1 MDLRVR
7 VFAVT
12 HWWQCRF
19 GAKPSVTEAWQA
31 ASDKEVGT
39 QAGYIGSIPMR
50 GTRWLLLVAIAAILG
65 GVAVKYRAS
74 KKTQRDQAI
83 PKPDALSIDLNASA
97 MHWQYRDKDH
107 KTGRIMADIDAES
120 MQQVKDSSRVD
131 LTHVT
136 MKLYNKDSDKYDLVK
151 SAAASFSADAHH
163 LYSEGE
169 VEITIGV
176 PVEGQA
182 ERQLVS
188 IKSSGVTFDTVSN
201 QADTE
206 RASSFTFQSGTG
218 KSTGAYYDPATH
230 ELLLK
235 HDAEVDWQ
243 PVGPNAKPMKIE
255 SATLSYH
262 EATSEIWLKPWG
274 RMTRENTIIEG
285 NDAVLHLDN
294 RKIRRVEATHAHGTD
309 DYPNRKLRYAAD
321 ELYVDFD
328 DNGKVQKIVGQN
340 NAQLTSTG
348 ETSETNVAANRVDLT
363 FELQGDTGAETESTD
378 RVLSQV
384 NATGNGV
391 VTSKPLPTPG
401 RQLGET
407 HILRSEAIDMQMRP
421 GGREIASVVTKAPGN
436 LPADLRANLEFIP
449 NLPLQHHRTL
459 DGKDMVITYGPQNR
473 IESFAAKDVK
483 TTTDP
488 TADQRKRNRTV
499 AVTTSREL
507 HARFDPKTGQM
518 ADMEQSG
525 DFAYDEGDRKARAVK
540 ATLDSDQNVIVLDT
554 NARMSDA
561 TGSTSA
567 DRIRLD
573 ERTGDFSAEGSVKSS
588 RLPEKDQKKNS
599 EMLSGDE
606 PLQAMARKMD
616 SRNQN
621 HTIHYEGAVTMWQG
635 ANRIQAETVD
645 LDRQKRTLMA
655 DKNVVT
661 NLWEQPKDEPKN
673 GAASPA
679 APAGSPAAPAR
690 SPAAPAGSTAAPAG
704 SPAAPVGSPAA
715 APVLT
720 VVRAAHLVYTEE
732 NRLAV
737 YTGGVLLNRPGLQ
750 VKAKEVRA
758 FLAESG
764 SDSRLEK
771 AFAED
776 AVEILQ
782 SSKDADRSGTGDHA
796 EFYTEDQKI
805 VLRAP
810 RAKMV
815 MTPKSGAK
823 PSTSEGTELTYLV
836 NDDRLLVIGAPNE
849 PANNRIVRSKSSKSS
864 ASPQS
869 STSSKSSKKE

>member
-1 MDLRVR
+1 
-7 VFAVT
+7 
-12 HWWQCRF
+12 
-19 GAKPSVTEAWQA
+19 
-31 ASDKEVGT
+31 
-39 QAGYIGSIPMR
+39 MR

-74 KKTQRDQAI
+74 KKFQRDQAI
-83 PKPDALSIDLNASA
+83 PKPDALSVDLNSSA

-136 MKLYNKDSDKYDLVK
+136 MKLYNKESEKYDLVK
-151 SAAASFSADAHH
+151 SAAASFSAGDHH

-176 PVEGQA
+176 PVEGQP

-201 QADTE
+201 QADTD
-206 RASSFTFQSGTG
+206 RPSSFTFQNGTG

-235 HDAEVDWQ
+235 RDAEVDWQ

-255 SATLSYH
+255 AATLSYH

-274 RMTRENTIIEG
+274 RMTRENTVVEG
-285 NDAVLHLDN
+285 TDAVLHLDN
-294 RKIRRVEATHAHGTD
+294 RKIRRVDAIHAHGTD

-321 ELYVDFD
+321 QLSVDFD
-328 DNGKVQKIVGQN
+328 DNGKAQKIVGQN
-340 NAQLTSTG
+340 NAQLTSTS
-348 ETSETNVAANRVDLT
+348 ETSETNVAANRVELT
-363 FELQGDTGAETESTD
+363 FDLQADDGDDTENTD

-384 NATGNGV
+384 NATGNAV
-391 VTSKPLPTPG
+391 VTSKPLPAPG
-401 RQLGET
+401 RQLSET
-407 HILRSEAIDMQMRP
+407 HILRSEAFDMNMRP
-421 GGREIASVVTKAPGN
+421 GGREIATVVTKAPGN
-436 LPADLRANLEFIP
+436 LPASLEFIP
-449 NLPLQHHRTL
+449 NQPVQHHRTL
-459 DGKDMVITYGPQNR
+459 DGKDMVIAYGPQNR

-488 TADQRKRNRTV
+488 TAEQRKRNRTV
-499 AVTTSREL
+499 AVTTSREML
-507 HARFDPKTGQM
+507 ARFDPKTGQM
-518 ADMEQSG
+518 ADMKQSG
-525 DFAYDEGDRKARAVK
+525 DFVYDEGDRKARAAK
-540 ATLDSDQNVIVLDT
+540 ATLDSDQNVILLET

-573 ERTGDFSAEGSVKSS
+573 ERTGDFTAEGSVKSS
-588 RLPEKDQKKNS
+588 RLPDKDQKKNS

-616 SRNQN
+616 SRDRNR
-621 HTIHYEGAVTMWQG
+621 TIHYEGAVTMWQG

-645 LDRQKRTLMA
+645 LDRQKRTLVA

-661 NLWEQPKDEPKN
+661 NLWEEPKEDEKKK
-673 GAASPA
+673 AAKSPA
-679 APAGSPAAPAR
+679 APAPA
-690 SPAAPAGSTAAPAG
+690 
-704 SPAAPVGSPAA
+704 
-715 APVLT
+715 VLT

-750 VKAKEVRA
+750 VKGKELRA

-771 AFAED
+771 AFAD
-776 AVEILQ
+776 GAVEILQ
-782 SSKDADRSGTGDHA
+782 SSKDADRNGTGDHG

-810 RAKMV
+810 KAKMV
-815 MTPKSGAK
+815 LTPKNGAR
-823 PSTSEGTELTYLV
+823 PSSSEGTELTYLV
-836 NDDRLLVIGAPNE
+836 NDDRLLVTGAPSE
-849 PANNRIVRSKSSKSS
+849 PANNRIVRSKSSK
-864 ASPQS
+864 
-869 STSSKSSKKE
+869 KKQE

>member
-1 MDLRVR
+1 
-7 VFAVT
+7 
-12 HWWQCRF
+12 
-19 GAKPSVTEAWQA
+19 
-31 ASDKEVGT
+31 
-39 QAGYIGSIPMR
+39 MR

-74 KKTQRDQAI
+74 KKSQQDQAI
-83 PKPDALSIDLNASA
+83 PKPDALPVDLNSSA

-131 LTHVT
+131 LKNVT
-136 MKLYNKDSDKYDLVK
+136 MKLYNKESEKYDLVK
-151 SAAASFSADAHH
+151 SAAASFSNGDHH
-163 LYSEGE
+163 LYSEGD

-176 PVEGQA
+176 PVEGRPERREGQP
-182 ERQLVS
+182 ERQLVT

-206 RASSFTFQSGTG
+206 RASSFTFQNGTG
-218 KSTGAYYDPATH
+218 KSTGAFYDPATH

-235 HDAEVDWQ
+235 RDAQVDWQ

-255 SATLSYH
+255 TPTLSYH

-274 RMTRENTIIEG
+274 RMTRENTVIEG
-285 NDAVLHLDN
+285 NDAILRLDN
-294 RKIRRVEATHAHGTD
+294 RKIRRVEANHAHGTD

-321 ELYVDFD
+321 GLSVDFD
-328 DNGKVQKIVGQN
+328 DNGKAQKIVGQD
-340 NAQLTSTG
+340 NAQLTSTS
-348 ETSETNVAANRVDLT
+348 ETSETNVTANRVELT
-363 FELQGDTGAETESTD
+363 FEPEGGPAAASFAAGSPAAASPAAASSATGSPAAGSPAAGSPD

-384 NATGNGV
+384 AAAGNAV
-391 VTSKPLPTPG
+391 VTSKPLPAPG
-401 RQLGET
+401 RQPGET

-421 GGREIASVVTKAPGN
+421 GGKEIASMVTKAPAG
-436 LPADLRANLEFIP
+436 LPANLEFIP
-449 NLPLQHHRTL
+449 NQPAQHHRTL
-459 DGKDMVITYGPQNR
+459 DGKDMVIAYGPQNR

-488 TADQRKRNRTV
+488 TAEQRKRNRTV

-507 HARFDPKTGQM
+507 RARFDPKTGQM
-518 ADMEQSG
+518 AGMEQSG
-525 DFAYDEGDRKARAVK
+525 DFAYDEGDRKARAAK
-540 ATLDSDQNVIVLDT
+540 ATLDSDQNVILLDT

-561 TGSTSA
+561 TGATSA

-588 RLPEKDQKKNS
+588 RLPDKDQKKNS

-606 PLQAMARKMD
+606 PLQAMARTMD

-621 HTIHYEGAVTMWQG
+621 HTIRYEGAVTMWQG

-645 LDRQKRTLMA
+645 LDRQKRTLVA

-661 NLWEQPKDEPKN
+661 NLWEEPKEDAQKK
-673 GAASPA
+673 AATSHAAPPA
-679 APAGSPAAPAR
+679 A
-690 SPAAPAGSTAAPAG
+690 
-704 SPAAPVGSPAA
+704 
-715 APVLT
+715 VLT

-737 YTGGVLLNRPGLQ
+737 YTGGVVLNRPGLQ
-750 VKAKEVRA
+750 VKGKELRA

-771 AFAED
+771 ALAD
-776 AVEILQ
+776 GAVEILQ
-782 SSKDADRSGTGDHA
+782 SSKDADRNGTGDHA

-810 RAKMV
+810 KAKMV
-815 MTPKSGAK
+815 LTPKNGAK

-836 NDDRLLVIGAPNE
+836 NDDRLLVTGAPNE
-849 PANNRIVRSKSSKSS
+849 PANNRIVRSKG
-864 ASPQS
+864 
-869 STSSKSSKKE
+869 SKKK

>member
-1 MDLRVR
+1 
-7 VFAVT
+7 
-12 HWWQCRF
+12 
-19 GAKPSVTEAWQA
+19 
-31 ASDKEVGT
+31 
-39 QAGYIGSIPMR
+39 MR

-65 GVAVKYRAS
+65 GVALKYRAS
-74 KKTQRDQAI
+74 KKTQQEQAI
-83 PKPDALSIDLNASA
+83 PKPEALSVDLNSSA
-97 MHWQYRDKDH
+97 MHWHYREKDQ

-131 LTHVT
+131 LKNVT
-136 MKLYNKDSDKYDLVK
+136 MKLYNKDSEKYDLVK
-151 SAAASFSADAHH
+151 SAAASFTGGDHH

-169 VEITIGV
+169 VEIIIGV
-176 PVEGQA
+176 PVEH
-182 ERQLVS
+182 EPTRQLVS
-188 IKSSGVTFDTVSN
+188 INSSGVTFDTVSN

-206 RASSFTFQSGTG
+206 RPSSFTFQNGTG
-218 KSTGAYYDPATH
+218 KSSGAFYDPATH

-235 HDAEVDWQ
+235 RDAEVDWQ

-255 SATLSYH
+255 TATLSYH

-274 RMTRENTIIEG
+274 RMTRENTIVEG

-328 DNGKVQKIVGQN
+328 DDGKAEKIVGQN
-340 NAQLTSTG
+340 HAQLTNTG
-348 ETSETNVAANRVDLT
+348 ETSETNVAANRVELN
-363 FELQGDTGAETESTD
+363 FEPQGED

-391 VTSKPLPTPG
+391 VTSIPLPAPG
-401 RQLGET
+401 RQLSET
-407 HILRSEAIDMQMRP
+407 HILRSEAFDLKMRP
-421 GGREIASVVTKAPGN
+421 GGREIGSVVTRAPGS
-436 LPADLRANLEFIP
+436 LEFIP
-449 NLPLQHHRTL
+449 NQPVQHHRTL
-459 DGKDMVITYGPQNR
+459 DGKDMVIAYGPQNR
-473 IESFAAKDVK
+473 IESFASKDVK

-507 HARFDPKTGQM
+507 RARFDPKTGHM

-525 DFAYDEGDRKARAVK
+525 DFAYGEGDRQARAAK

-561 TGSTSA
+561 TGSTTA

-573 ERTGDFSAEGSVKSS
+573 QRTGDFTAEGSVKSS
-588 RLPEKDQKKNS
+588 RLPDKDQKKNS

-635 ANRIQAETVD
+635 ANRIQAENVD
-645 LDRQKRTLMA
+645 LDRQKRTLVA

-661 NLWEQPKDEPKN
+661 NLWEEPKEEQKKK
-673 GAASPA
+673 GA
-679 APAGSPAAPAR
+679 
-690 SPAAPAGSTAAPAG
+690 
-704 SPAAPVGSPAA
+704 V
-715 APVLT
+715 PVLT
-720 VVRAAHLVYTEE
+720 VVRAGHLVYTEE

-737 YTGGVLLNRPGLQ
+737 YTGGVALNRPGLQ
-750 VKAKEVRA
+750 VRGKELRA

-771 AFAED
+771 AFAD
-776 AVEILQ
+776 GAVEILQ
-782 SSKDADRSGTGDHA
+782 SSKDADRNGTGDHA

-805 VLRAP
+805 ILRAP
-810 RAKMV
+810 KAKMV
-815 MTPKSGAK
+815 MTPKNGAK

-849 PANNRIVRSKSSKSS
+849 PANNRIVRSKSSK
-864 ASPQS
+864 
-869 STSSKSSKKE
+869 KK